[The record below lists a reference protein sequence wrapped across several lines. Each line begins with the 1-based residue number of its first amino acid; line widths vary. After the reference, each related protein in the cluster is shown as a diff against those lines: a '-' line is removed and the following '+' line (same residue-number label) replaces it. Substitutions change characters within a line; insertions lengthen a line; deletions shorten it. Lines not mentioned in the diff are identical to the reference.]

1 MIKARAR
8 ARGLGEV
15 KVVHIGPEPASK
27 GEVLHREG
35 GGALDAALTFH
46 EVRQWG
52 AHEEKEAG
60 AARREGGKAAA
71 RLRPKV
77 RIDEAG
83 PPLEWVRDILPVYGV
98 DECVDFLK
106 SSRHIPAGTVVEMA
120 TCRYGCAIGSPRLLA
135 RVPQASAFLY
145 PEGSPLSPDGI
156 EEGAG
161 LDLSRTFRNR
171 HVARPQPTEAQL
183 AQVLGRIGFAGREEE
198 LNCGACGYDRCRELA
213 AAVFDGMAEVEMC
226 MPFMRRQAH
235 RISLILQ
242 YTANGIVQ
250 VNRNT
255 MRIEFANPAFRR
267 MFRCESGEIKGRS
280 IAEVLH
286 NDFFERAAAAL
297 ASGQA
302 AGTWAGRGEAPECD
316 LVYRAQI
323 FPIEGELLLAAVIV
337 DISREA
343 QARQEFERVREATLD
358 RAQEVI
364 ARQMKTAQEIAGLL
378 GETTAETKALL
389 VKLMNLAR
397 QEQLE

>member
-1 MIKARAR
+1 M
-8 ARGLGEV
+8 
-15 KVVHIGPEPASK
+15 
-27 GEVLHREG
+27 
-35 GGALDAALTFH
+35 D
-46 EVRQWG
+46 
-52 AHEEKEAG
+52 
-60 AARREGGKAAA
+60 
-71 RLRPKV
+71 
-77 RIDEAG
+77 DAG

-98 DECVDFLK
+98 AECVEFLK
-106 SSRHIPAGTVVEMA
+106 SSRHIPPGTVVEMA

-145 PEGSPLSPDGI
+145 PEGSPLAPDGI

-161 LDLSRTFRNR
+161 LDLSRAFSNR
-171 HVARPQPTEAQL
+171 CIARPQPTEAQL
-183 AQVLGRIGFAGREEE
+183 VEILGRIGVASREDE

-213 AAVFDGMAEVEMC
+213 AAVFEGMAEVEMC

-242 YTANGIVQ
+242 FTANGVVQ

-267 MFRCESGEIKGRS
+267 MFRCETGEIKGRPV
-280 IAEVLH
+280 AEVLG
-286 NDFFERAAAAL
+286 NDFFERAAAA
-297 ASGQA
+297 G
-302 AGTWAGRGEAPECD
+302 GTWAGRGEAPACE

-323 FPIEGELLLAAVIV
+323 FPIEGEPLLAAVIV

-343 QARQEFERVREATLD
+343 LARQEFERVREATLD

-364 ARQMKTAQEIAGLL
+364 TRQMKTAQEIAGLL

-397 QEQLE
+397 QEQVE